1 MQIGSEAVVVDAKP
15 AVDDVS
21 PLSTKASVSH
31 GAATLSCA
39 VALLF
44 AVACGLAVA
53 NIYYAQPLLDTMA
66 DEFGISHA
74 VAGLIITITQIG
86 YGLGLLLVVP
96 LGDLLNRRRLII
108 GQSLLSVLA
117 LLTVAA
123 APNGTVL
130 LTGMVAVGLLAV
142 VTQVLVAYA
151 AALAPPAER
160 GRVVG
165 VITSGI
171 IIGILLART
180 ISGSLSDLFGWRSV
194 YIVSAA
200 ATLVI
205 AALLAKVLPRREDR
219 SVPMTYAKLIGS
231 VFALFVE
238 EPVLR
243 IRAIL
248 ALLNFTAIT
257 ILWTPMVLPLSA
269 PPFSLSHTEIGLF
282 GLAGAM
288 GAIGAARAG
297 RLADRGHAQRTT
309 GIALAIM
316 LVSWLPIAL
325 LPNSLWGLIVGVVTI
340 DFGLQS
346 VHVANQSLIY
356 RVRPEARSRLTAG
369 YMIFYS
375 IGCAIGSIVSTL
387 VYARAGWTG
396 VCLLG
401 AAISAI
407 AFVFWALT
415 RHLTPVASNCVSEV
429 PSQELTGS
437 TGKMTSL
444 TRGMSLEENRSSSAL
459 KRILNP

>member
-1 MQIGSEAVVVDAKP
+1 MQTGSEVVADGDKQGRSIPLGPVAD
-15 AVDDVS
+15 AVDTATA
-21 PLSTKASVSH
+21 LSRP
-31 GAATLSCA
+31 G
-39 VALLF
+39 ALLF

-53 NIYYAQPLLDTMA
+53 NVYYAQPLLDTMA

-74 VAGLIITITQIG
+74 TVGLVITVTQIG

-96 LGDLLNRRRLII
+96 LGDILNRRRLIL
-108 GQSLLSVLA
+108 GQSILSIAA
-117 LLTVAA
+117 LLVISVA
-123 APNGTVL
+123 PSGLVL
-130 LTGMVAVGLLAV
+130 LTGMAALGLLAV

-151 AALAPPAER
+151 AALAPHAER

-165 VITSGI
+165 IVTSGI
-171 IIGILLART
+171 IVGILLART
-180 ISGSLSDLFGWRSV
+180 ISGTVSDLFGWRSV
-194 YIVSAA
+194 YIVSAV

-205 AALLAKVLPRREDR
+205 VTLLAKVLPRQENPPAGMAYLR
-219 SVPMTYAKLIGS
+219 LIGT
-231 VFALFVE
+231 VFTLFVE

-243 IRAIL
+243 VRAIL
-248 ALLNFTAIT
+248 ALLIFTAIT

-269 PPFSLSHTEIGLF
+269 PPFSLSHTEVGLF

-309 GIALAIM
+309 GIALGIM
-316 LVSWLPIAL
+316 FASWLPIAL
-325 LPNSLWGLIVGVVTI
+325 LPHSLWGLIIGVVTI
-340 DFGLQS
+340 DFALQS

-375 IGCAIGSIVSTL
+375 IGCATGSIGSTL

-401 AAISAI
+401 AAMSAV
-407 AFVFWALT
+407 AFFFWAMT
-415 RHLTPVASNCVSEV
+415 RHLTPDSPA
-429 PSQELTGS
+429 PGRRELG
-437 TGKMTSL
+437 
-444 TRGMSLEENRSSSAL
+444 AD
-459 KRILNP
+459 

>member
-1 MQIGSEAVVVDAKP
+1 MRAENEVLVDGTESSSSGGTASLGATAK
-15 AVDDVS
+15 AADS
-21 PLSTKASVSH
+21 AAPLSD
-31 GAATLSCA
+31 A

-53 NIYYAQPLLDTMA
+53 NVYYAQPLLDTMA

-74 VAGLIITITQIG
+74 AAGLIITITQIG
-86 YGLGLLLVVP
+86 YGFGLLLVVP
-96 LGDLLNRRRLII
+96 LGDILNRRRLVI
-108 GQSLLSVLA
+108 GQSLLSVVA
-117 LLTVAA
+117 LLAVAA
-123 APNGTVL
+123 APSYLVL
-130 LTGMVAVGLLAV
+130 FIGMTAMGLLAV

-151 AALAPPAER
+151 AALAPAAAR

-165 VITSGI
+165 VVTSGI

-180 ISGSLSDLFGWRSV
+180 ISGTLSDLFGWRSV
-194 YIVSAA
+194 YVVSAA

-205 AALLAKVLPRREDR
+205 AALLANVLPRREDR
-219 SVPMTYAKLIGS
+219 SVSTTDPAMTYPKLIGS
-231 VFALFVE
+231 VFVLFVE

-243 IRAIL
+243 IRATL
-248 ALLNFTAIT
+248 ALLIFTAIT
-257 ILWTPMVLPLSA
+257 ILWTPMVLPLGA

-297 RLADRGHAQRTT
+297 RLADRGRAEHTT

-325 LPNSLWGLIVGVVTI
+325 LPYSLWGLIIGVVAI

-346 VHVANQSLIY
+346 AHVANQSLIY

-375 IGCAIGSIVSTL
+375 IGCATGSIASTL
-387 VYARAGWTG
+387 VYARAGWSG

-401 AAISAI
+401 AMISAF
-407 AFVFWALT
+407 ALVFWGLT
-415 RHLTPVASNCVSEV
+415 RHLYGGDAPNSVARCMHADDNISHEAD
-429 PSQELTGS
+429 
-437 TGKMTSL
+437 
-444 TRGMSLEENRSSSAL
+444 TRAHARS
-459 KRILNP
+459 RG